1 MCGRIIILIPKLM
14 SDTTLELYNALIE
27 AGIDRQ
33 RAERVAELV
42 ISREEAKHLATKSDI
57 AGLRA
62 DLRVI
67 TARLN
72 LLSAL
77 SVGIFVSVLASFFVG

>member
-1 MCGRIIILIPKLM
+1 M
-14 SDTTLELYNALIE
+14 SETTLELYNALIE
-27 AGIDRQ
+27 AGIEKK
-33 RAERVAELV
+33 RAGRVAELV
-42 ISREEAKHLATKSDI
+42 ISREEARHLATKSDI
-57 AGLRA
+57 ADLRA

-77 SVGIFVSVLASFFVG
+77 SVGIFVTLIASYLVSLSF

>member
-1 MCGRIIILIPKLM
+1 M

-27 AGIDRQ
+27 AGIDQ
-33 RAERVAELV
+33 KRAERVAELV
-42 ISREEAKHLATKSDI
+42 ISREEAKHLATRSDV
-57 AGLRA
+57 GDLRA
-62 DLRVI
+62 ELRVV

-77 SVGIFVSVLASFFVG
+77 SVGIFVSVLASFIVG

>member
-1 MCGRIIILIPKLM
+1 M

-33 RAERVAELV
+33 RAERVAELL
-42 ISREEAKHLATKSDI
+42 ISRDDAKHLATKTDI
-57 AGLRA
+57 ADLRA

-77 SVGIFVSVLASFFVG
+77 SVGIFVTVIASNLVSLSF

>member
-1 MCGRIIILIPKLM
+1 MLIATSM
-14 SDTTLELYNALIE
+14 SDTTLEIYNALIE
-27 AGIDRQ
+27 AGIGKK

-42 ISREEAKHLATKSDI
+42 ISREEARHLASKSDI
-57 AGLRA
+57 AELRA

-77 SVGIFVSVLASFFVG
+77 SVGIFVSVLATIIVG

>member
-1 MCGRIIILIPKLM
+1 M
-14 SDTTLELYNALIE
+14 SDTTLELYNALLE
-27 AGIDRQ
+27 AGIEKK

-42 ISREEAKHLATKSDI
+42 ISREEARHLASKSDI
-57 AGLRA
+57 A

-77 SVGIFVSVLASFFVG
+77 CVGIFVSVLATFVVG

>member
-1 MCGRIIILIPKLM
+1 M
-14 SDTTLELYNALIE
+14 SEATLELYTALIE
-27 AGIDRQ
+27 AGIEKK

-42 ISREEAKHLATKSDI
+42 VSREDARSFATKSDV
-57 AGLRA
+57 AEVRS

-67 TARLN
+67 TTRLN

-77 SVGIFVSVLASFFVG
+77 SVGIFASVLATLIVR

>member
-1 MCGRIIILIPKLM
+1 M
-14 SDTTLELYNALIE
+14 SDTTLEIYNALIE
-27 AGIDRQ
+27 AGISKK

-42 ISREEAKHLATKSDI
+42 ISREEARHLATKSDI
-57 AGLRA
+57 AELRA
-62 DLRVI
+62 DVRVI

-77 SVGIFVSVLASFFVG
+77 SVGILVSVLATFVVG

>member
-1 MCGRIIILIPKLM
+1 M

-27 AGIDRQ
+27 AGIEKK

-42 ISREEAKHLATKSDI
+42 ISRDEARHLATKSDI
-57 AGLRA
+57 ADLRA

-77 SVGIFVSVLASFFVG
+77 SIGIFVSVLVTFVVG

>member
-1 MCGRIIILIPKLM
+1 M

-27 AGIDRQ
+27 AGIEKK

-42 ISREEAKHLATKSDI
+42 ISREEAKHLATKSDV
-57 AGLRA
+57 ADLRA

-77 SVGIFVSVLASFFVG
+77 NVGIFVSVLATFVVA

>member
-1 MCGRIIILIPKLM
+1 M
-14 SDTTLELYNALIE
+14 SDTTLEIYNALIE
-27 AGIDRQ
+27 AGIGKE

-42 ISREEAKHLATKSDI
+42 ISREEARHLATKSDI
-57 AGLRA
+57 AELRA
-62 DLRVI
+62 DLRVV

-77 SVGIFVSVLASFFVG
+77 SVGIFVSVLATFVVG

>member
-1 MCGRIIILIPKLM
+1 M

-27 AGIDRQ
+27 VGIEKK

-57 AGLRA
+57 ADFRA

-77 SVGIFVSVLASFFVG
+77 SVGILVSVLATFIVG

>member
-1 MCGRIIILIPKLM
+1 M
-14 SDTTLELYNALIE
+14 SDTTLEIYNALIE
-27 AGIDRQ
+27 AGIEKK

-42 ISREEAKHLATKSDI
+42 ISREEARHLATKSDI
-57 AGLRA
+57 GDLRA

-77 SVGIFVSVLASFFVG
+77 SVGIFVSVLATFIVD

>member
-1 MCGRIIILIPKLM
+1 M

-27 AGIDRQ
+27 AGIEKK

-42 ISREEAKHLATKSDI
+42 ISRDEVRHLASKSDI
-57 AGLRA
+57 ADIRA

-72 LLSAL
+72 LLSGL
-77 SVGIFVSVLASFFVG
+77 SVGIFVSVLVAFVVG

>member
-1 MCGRIIILIPKLM
+1 MLVHGRPLVHWDDCFRCRWSITK
-14 SDTTLELYNALIE
+14 
-27 AGIDRQ
+27 G
-33 RAERVAELV
+33 AERVAELV
-42 ISREEAKHLATKSDI
+42 ISREEAKHLATKSDV
-57 AGLRA
+57 ADLRA

-77 SVGIFVSVLASFFVG
+77 NVGIFVSVLATFVVA

>member
-1 MCGRIIILIPKLM
+1 M

-27 AGIDRQ
+27 AGIEKK

-42 ISREEAKHLATKSDI
+42 ISRDEAKLFATKSDV
-57 AGLRA
+57 GELRA

-77 SVGIFVSVLASFFVG
+77 SVGIFVSVLASFIVG

>member
-1 MCGRIIILIPKLM
+1 MCGRIITLIPTHM

-27 AGIDRQ
+27 AGIEKK

-42 ISREEAKHLATKSDI
+42 ISRDEAKHLATKSDI
-57 AGLRA
+57 ADLRA

-77 SVGIFVSVLASFFVG
+77 SVGIFVSVLASFIVG

>member
-1 MCGRIIILIPKLM
+1 M

-27 AGIDRQ
+27 VGIEKK

-57 AGLRA
+57 ADLRA

-67 TARLN
+67 AARLN

-77 SVGIFVSVLASFFVG
+77 SVGIFVSVLASFIVG

>member
-1 MCGRIIILIPKLM
+1 M

-27 AGIDRQ
+27 AGIEKK

-57 AGLRA
+57 ADLRA

-77 SVGIFVSVLASFFVG
+77 SVGIFVSVLASYIVG

>member
-1 MCGRIIILIPKLM
+1 M
-14 SDTTLELYNALIE
+14 SDTTLELYNALID
-27 AGIDRQ
+27 AGIEKK

-42 ISREEAKHLATKSDI
+42 ISREETKHLATKSDV
-57 AGLRA
+57 ADLHA

-77 SVGIFVSVLASFFVG
+77 SVGIFVSVLATFIVG

>member
-1 MCGRIIILIPKLM
+1 M

-27 AGIDRQ
+27 AGIEKK

-42 ISREEAKHLATKSDI
+42 ISREEAKHLATKSDV
-57 AGLRA
+57 A

-77 SVGIFVSVLASFFVG
+77 NVGIFVSVLATFVVA